1 MTKINAI
8 RGVLWNP
15 NQFAQTYGMGTAPRY
30 GVLAEEVQAQF
41 PELVFRLPDV
51 DFDLDAGEDPYLG
64 VDYSKLSAVLI
75 EAIKDL
81 DAKLT
86 NIEGQLPS

>member
-30 GVLAEEVQAQF
+30 GVIAEEVQAQF

-51 DFDLDAGEDPYLG
+51 EVLETEDPYLG

-81 DAKLT
+81 DTKLT

>member
-1 MTKINAI
+1 MPDIT
-8 RGVLWNP
+8 V
-15 NQFAQTYGMGTAPRY
+15 
-30 GVLAEEVQAQF
+30 EE
-41 PELVFRLPDV
+41 
-51 DFDLDAGEDPYLG
+51 GEDPYMG